1 LIDRAICF
9 LTTITNAFSSKT
21 HSKKTG
27 VNRLWRRLLRLK
39 EQGDFMKYSH
49 KLITLAFAAV
59 LLIGGTVTSASAQ
72 RRGVRVINRPV
83 VVRTYVRPYVVRPYY
98 YGYNRLWNYGYY
110 DPFYDPYFSDPY
122 LRAQRQRYYLQQELR
137 GNQRE
142 LGKHLEKYNA
152 DGVITAKE
160 RRELDDDYRDVAKA
174 KRKLAEF
181 ERNY

>member
-1 LIDRAICF
+1 
-9 LTTITNAFSSKT
+9 
-21 HSKKTG
+21 
-27 VNRLWRRLLRLK
+27 
-39 EQGDFMKYSH
+39 MKYSQ
-49 KLITLAFAAV
+49 KLITLVFAAV
-59 LLIGGTVTSASAQ
+59 LLIGGMVTSASAQ

-83 VVRTYVRPYVVRPYY
+83 VVRTYVARPYVVRPYY

-110 DPFYDPYFSDPY
+110 DPFYDPYFYDPY

-142 LGKHLEKYNA
+142 LSKHLEKYRA